1 MSRSSRSSEK
11 PGPPALRR
19 TRISPGNLEDQREAL
34 LARLKRL
41 HASAEARPGYRTAL
55 KLLNPIFRR
64 SDLAARV
71 AVLQAASFVIDI
83 LERTPPLL

>member
-1 MSRSSRSSEK
+1 MPSNPSNK
-11 PGPPALRR
+11 KGPLAARRAKVSPA
-19 TRISPGNLEDQREAL
+19 GLEDQREAL

-41 HASAEARPGYRTAL
+41 HAGAETRPAYRTAL

-64 SDLAARV
+64 ADLGARV
-71 AVLQAASFVIDI
+71 AVLQAANFVIEI

>member
-1 MSRSSRSSEK
+1 MPSNPSDK
-11 PGPPALRR
+11 KGPLAARR
-19 TRISPGNLEDQREAL
+19 AKVSPVGLEDQREAL

-41 HASAEARPGYRTAL
+41 HASAEARPAYRTAL

-64 SDLAARV
+64 SDLGAR
-71 AVLQAASFVIDI
+71 ASVLQAASFVIDI